1 MTVIGEARDIDV
13 REGLGPLPD
22 GVLRLLEGWLPGR
35 RWYPIPGNGVR
46 HVPWRTVVL
55 GSGPTT
61 TPGGRAAPDAVPPGR
76 ADVVVPLLRL
86 IGPGLP
92 DPADEG
98 ALVIQVPLVLRPAA
112 GDAAAGGRSSGERPA
127 DRPADRP
134 PKGRPPADP
143 TLIGVV
149 DTDAGPVAVHDGGA
163 DPAAWAAYLAAAL
176 GDIGPAPAEASGAGT
191 LAGAK
196 PLGGEQSNSSVLVPG
211 LRPPV
216 PGFPGVR
223 ADGVILKILR
233 TVPLGP
239 HPDVVI
245 PEALTR
251 AGWDGVP
258 RYLGAVGLPH
268 PEPDA
273 GQEDGTGSPAGA
285 PAHGSPPGAPAHDA
299 GARGGADA
307 GPLAHL
313 AVVAELISEADDGFE
328 LACAHASE
336 GLAFD
341 EEAAAL
347 GAVVARMHA
356 ALAVARPTD
365 ATLDPSGFM
374 GVLRRRAAEAIADV
388 HELAPHR
395 GGITAFYDEVSD
407 RLAAVTADR
416 PIPLQAIHGDLHLGQ
431 VLHARDGW
439 KVLDF
444 EGEPQR
450 PVAERTAPDL
460 PLRDVAGL
468 LRSFDYAAAVG
479 EAKDPEWSADA
490 QLSFLEGYREALQR
504 GTTTGGS
511 GLDVTTAALL
521 LRALTLDKALY
532 EVVYE
537 SRHRPAWLHIPLT
550 AVARTLAR

>member
-1 MTVIGEARDIDV
+1 MTVIGQARDVDV
-13 REGLGPLPD
+13 HEGTGPLPG
-22 GVLRLLEGWLPGR
+22 GVLRLLEDWLPGR

-46 HVPWRTVVL
+46 HVPWCTVVL
-55 GSGPTT
+55 ASGTT
-61 TPGGRAAPDAVPPGR
+61 TETDAP

-86 IGPGLP
+86 TGPGLP
-92 DPADEG
+92 DSSDEG
-98 ALVIQVPLVLRPAA
+98 ALVIQVPLVLRPA
-112 GDAAAGGRSSGERPA
+112 GGRPAGGSAGVPPEEPDGEPA
-127 DRPADRP
+127 EEP
-134 PKGRPPADP
+134 G
-143 TLIGVV
+143 LIGVV
-149 DTDAGPVAVHDGGA
+149 DTPAGPVSVYDGGA
-163 DPAAWAAYLAAAL
+163 DPAAWRAYLAAAL
-176 GDIGPAPAEASGAGT
+176 AGRGPEEYTPGPSDAELAEAH
-191 LAGAK
+191 

-211 LRPPV
+211 LRPPI
-216 PGFPGVR
+216 PGFPGEL

-239 HPDVVI
+239 HPDVVV

-251 AGWDGVP
+251 AGWKGVP
-258 RYLGAVGLPH
+258 RYLGAVELPH
-268 PEPDA
+268 ENPAEP
-273 GQEDGTGSPAGA
+273 
-285 PAHGSPPGAPAHDA
+285 HDA
-299 GARGGADA
+299 
-307 GPLAHL
+307 PVAHL
-313 AVVAELISEADDGFE
+313 AVVAELITEADDGFE

-336 GLAFD
+336 GVAFD
-341 EEAAAL
+341 EQAAAL
-347 GAVVARMHA
+347 GAAVAHLHA

-365 ATLDPSGFM
+365 ATLDASGFM

-388 HELAPHR
+388 TELAPHR

-407 RLAAVTADR
+407 RLSAVTAER

-479 EAKDPEWSADA
+479 EAKDPDWSGDA
-490 QLSFLEGYREALQR
+490 QLSFLEGYREAA
-504 GTTTGGS
+504 GDAPAS
-511 GLDVTTAALL
+511 SALDVTTASLL

-532 EVVYE
+532 ETVYE
-537 SRHRPAWLHIPLT
+537 SRHRPAWLPIPLT
-550 AVARTLAR
+550 AVSRTLSR